1 MDLSHRFSKRE
12 LALLY
17 EEVLYTILYRLGKP
31 EQHHVADTQELYAY
45 VQKAFGMDAEEHSVI
60 MQQVKELESP
70 IFCLKATV
78 KEAKGILG
86 KDVSGFSDPYCLLGI
101 DAKSQELAHPDHKKR
116 MKAVVKDLIPDDQ
129 IHRTQVISQT
139 LSPVW
144 DETFI
149 LEFEDMETASF
160 HLDMW
165 DSDTVESVRHKLGEL
180 TDLHGLK
187 RIFKDARKD
196 KGQDDFLG
204 NVVLRLKD
212 LHCWD
217 DQWYQL
223 EPRTETYPNRGQCH
237 LQFLLTHKKRATT
250 SSRTQPS
257 YTVHR
262 HLLQQLVSYE
272 ILQHQAGSIAW
283 DGDLSRHASTVLYLH
298 ATQKDLSDFH
308 QVMAQWLAYSKLYQ
322 SLEFNSNCLLHQI
335 TSIEYQWVQE
345 RLRPEQ
351 KAELAESF
359 QSLLTY
365 GVSLVRR
372 YRIIFPLTVPRS
384 TERLQ
389 SLLRVL
395 VQMCKMKAFHELCTL
410 SPDLPQMVST
420 ALKVVG
426 LGASPSPALGRW
438 DPPALPSHPSP
449 AQCPQ
454 LSKATET
461 TMGGKYLP
469 LFSLVVPACSSYHME
484 LAPDHTQGTGRVKGV
499 TEWALLLLLPC
510 HHTRTPLLQSGT
522 TEWFHMK
529 KQHLK
534 PMVKS
539 MEENGKALSRLLLE
553 VIEDLQQCQKI
564 WNKFF
569 INTLKLNLFSI
580 AYLELESLV
589 AAHVQE
595 QLHEV
600 DSSMSKPTA
609 ESLFQLYMNLQE
621 LYRMKDFLPKRL
633 GSLALSNFHQWFKE
647 AVPQWLQKAY
657 TIALERAQRAVQ
669 MDQLTPFGEHNKH
682 STSTV
687 DLSTCYA
694 QIVKTWQQLNWPDP
708 EEAFMIMVKLVE
720 DMCKIALMYCR
731 LIKGRAE
738 ALSLNEGEA
747 ANRLCIV
754 VNNIKQLRLLI
765 LKLPSQLDWAQLEQR
780 TGAVIDRQQIQHT
793 LHSQLDSTVS
803 CLDHEVRDVVK
814 ALATKLE
821 KGIARHIQELSSSN
835 DTQEPEDSIIPLMKF
850 LESELQYLNEHLV
863 QENFKSLLTLLWHH
877 TLSVLSAAAGQQV
890 PSAQRY
896 KKLQC
901 ALKSLELCFHAEG
914 CGLQLETLH
923 TAAFLS
929 LETHLALCSATSRK
943 LIQKY
948 FSNRIQQQLD
958 TSSEKYGA
966 VTIKAL
972 YRPSEQKLRVEV
984 LNAVNLIPLDSNG
997 SSDPFVQLTLEPRH
1011 EFPEVVART
1020 TQCKRNELH
1029 PLFDE
1034 AFDFLIPPEKCRQE
1048 GACLLL
1054 TVFDYDTL
1062 GANDLEGEAFFPL
1075 CHLPG
1080 LDTDEDQADTGRVPQ
1095 TRLPLTHP
1103 KPTGDEILQL
1113 LESRKGDKEAQAFVK
1128 LRKQRAKQSKET
1140 E

>member
-1 MDLSHRFSKRE
+1 MTALGQAHPVPTTHHHCAPRPDGKFLLPLLFLQMDLSHRFSKQEVR

-17 EEVLYTILYRLGKP
+17 QEVLYTIRHRLGKP
-31 EQHHVADTQELYAY
+31 QPQHIADTQELCAY
-45 VQKAFGMDAEEHSVI
+45 VQKAFGMDAEEHRTI
-60 MQQVKELESP
+60 MQQVQELESP

-101 DAKSQELAHPDHKKR
+101 ESKSQELAHPDSKR
-116 MKAVVKDLIPDDQ
+116 RLKAVVKDLIPEDQ
-129 IHRTQVISQT
+129 IHRTQIISQT
-139 LSPVW
+139 LNPVW

-149 LEFEDMETASF
+149 L
-160 HLDMW
+160 

-217 DQWYQL
+217 DRWYQL

-250 SSRTQPS
+250 CSRTQPS

-262 HLLQQLVSYE
+262 HLLQQLVSHE
-272 ILQHQAGSIAW
+272 ILQHQAGSTSW
-283 DGDLSRHASTVLYLH
+283 DGELSPHASTVLYLH

-322 SLEFNSNCLLHQI
+322 SLEFNSSCLLHQI

-365 GVSLVRR
+365 GVSLIRR
-372 YRIIFPLTVPRS
+372 YRIIFPLSVTRS

-395 VQMCKMKAFHELCTL
+395 VQMCKMKAFRELCTV
-410 SPDLPQMVST
+410 SPELPRMVSE
-420 ALKVVG
+420 ALK
-426 LGASPSPALGRW
+426 
-438 DPPALPSHPSP
+438 
-449 AQCPQ
+449 
-454 LSKATET
+454 
-461 TMGGKYLP
+461 
-469 LFSLVVPACSSYHME
+469 
-484 LAPDHTQGTGRVKGV
+484 
-499 TEWALLLLLPC
+499 
-510 HHTRTPLLQSGT
+510 SGT

-529 KQHLK
+529 KQHLQ
-534 PMVKS
+534 PMVKVS
-539 MEENGKALSRLLLE
+539 SHLCYSKVMLLRPALQAQCSSRGSNDSLLSTRTDHRNESVSNGAQVTSISLS
-553 VIEDLQQCQKI
+553 IP
-564 WNKFF
+564 N
-569 INTLKLNLFSI
+569 
-580 AYLELESLV
+580 EL
-589 AAHVQE
+589 
-595 QLHEV
+595 
-600 DSSMSKPTA
+600 DGP
-609 ESLFQLYMNLQE
+609 
-621 LYRMKDFLPKRL
+621 
-633 GSLALSNFHQWFKE
+633 LALSDFHQWFKE

-657 TIALERAQRAVQ
+657 SIALERAQRAVQ

-731 LIKGRAE
+731 LIKERAE
-738 ALSLNEGEA
+738 ALSLCEQNEGEA

-765 LKLPSQLDWAQLEQR
+765 LKLPLQLDWAQLERR
-780 TGAVIDRQQIQHT
+780 TGAVIGQQQIQHT
-793 LHSQLDSTVS
+793 LHHQLDSTVC
-803 CLDHEVRDVVK
+803 CLDREVQDVVQ

-821 KGIARHIQELSSSN
+821 AGIARHIQELSASN
-835 DTQEPEDSIIPLMKF
+835 NAQDPEDSILPLMKF

-863 QENFKSLLTLLWHH
+863 QENFKSLLALLWHH
-877 TLSVLSAAAGQQV
+877 TLAVLTAAAGPQV
-890 PSAQRY
+890 PSVQHCR
-896 KKLQC
+896 KLHC

-914 CGLQLETLH
+914 CGLPLETLH
-923 TAAFLS
+923 STDFQS
-929 LETHLALCSATSRK
+929 LESRLALCSSTSRR

-948 FSNRIQQQLD
+948 FSNRIQEQLGI
-958 TSSEKYGA
+958 SSEKYGA

-984 LNAVNLIPLDSNG
+984 LNAANLIPLDSNG

-1011 EFPEVVART
+1011 EFPEVVARC

-1034 AFDFLIPPEKCRQE
+1034 AFEFLIPSEKCHQD

-1075 CHLPG
+1075 CHVPG
-1080 LDTDEDQADTGRVPQ
+1080 LDADEDQADMGWVPQ
-1095 TRLPLTHP
+1095 TRLPLIHP
-1103 KPTGDEILQL
+1103 KPGGDEILRL
-1113 LESRKGDKEAQAFVK
+1113 LECRKGDKEAQAFVK

-1140 E
+1140 A

>member
-1 MDLSHRFSKRE
+1 MEKVSAGLTPCKM
-12 LALLY
+12 LAPLLQLTLLY
-17 EEVLYTILYRLGKP
+17 EEVLYTILHRLGKP
-31 EQHHVADTQELYAY
+31 EHHHVVDSQELYAY
-45 VQKAFGMDAEEHSVI
+45 VQKAFGMDEEEHSVI

-101 DAKSQELAHPDHKKR
+101 KTKSQELANPDHKKR
-116 MKAVVKDLIPDDQ
+116 MKAVVKDLIPEDQ

-149 LEFEDMETASF
+149 L
-160 HLDMW
+160 
-165 DSDTVESVRHKLGEL
+165 DSDVVESVRHKLGEL

-204 NVVLRLKD
+204 NVVLHLKQD
-212 LHCWD
+212 LHCWND
-217 DQWYQL
+217 RWYQL
-223 EPRTETYPNRGQCH
+223 EPQTETYPNRGQCH

-257 YTVHR
+257 YIVHR

-283 DGDLSRHASTVLYLH
+283 DGELSRHASTVLYLH

-308 QVMAQWLAYSKLYQ
+308 QVIVRWLAYSKLYQ

-351 KAELAESF
+351 KAEVAESF

-365 GVSLVRR
+365 GVSLIRR
-372 YRIIFPLTVPRS
+372 YRIIFPLSVPRS

-395 VQMCKMKAFHELCTL
+395 VQMCKMKAFHELCTP
-410 SPDLPQMVST
+410 SPNLPHMVST
-420 ALKVVG
+420 ALKV
-426 LGASPSPALGRW
+426 LFF
-438 DPPALPSHPSP
+438 
-449 AQCPQ
+449 
-454 LSKATET
+454 
-461 TMGGKYLP
+461 P
-469 LFSLVVPACSSYHME
+469 L
-484 LAPDHTQGTGRVKGV
+484 Q
-499 TEWALLLLLPC
+499 
-510 HHTRTPLLQSGT
+510 
-522 TEWFHMK
+522 
-529 KQHLK
+529 
-534 PMVKS
+534 S

-553 VIEDLQQCQKI
+553 VLGDLQQC
-564 WNKFF
+564 W
-569 INTLKLNLFSI
+569 TLTNNCLH
-580 AYLELESLV
+580 SLAHYQV
-589 AAHVQE
+589 AEHVQE
-595 QLHEV
+595 QLREV
-600 DSSMSKPTA
+600 NSSMSKPTA

-621 LYRMKDFLPKRL
+621 LDGP
-633 GSLALSNFHQWFKE
+633 LALNNFHQWFKE
-647 AVPQWLQKAY
+647 GVPQWLQKAY

-720 DMCKIALMYCR
+720 DMCRIALMYCR

-738 ALSLNEGEA
+738 ALSLHKQNEGEE
-747 ANRLCIV
+747 LCIV

-765 LKLPSQLDWAQLEQR
+765 LKLPSQLDWVQLEQL
-780 TGAVIDRQQIQHT
+780 TAAVIDRQQIQHT
-793 LHSQLDSTVS
+793 LHNQLDSTIS
-803 CLDHEVRDVVK
+803 CLDHEVQEVVQT
-814 ALATKLE
+814 LATKVTICHRLPL
-821 KGIARHIQELSSSN
+821 ALSV
-835 DTQEPEDSIIPLMKF
+835 IPLMKF

-863 QENFKSLLTLLWHH
+863 QENFKSL
-877 TLSVLSAAAGQQV
+877 
-890 PSAQRY
+890 
-896 KKLQC
+896 
-901 ALKSLELCFHAEG
+901 ELCFHAEG
-914 CGLQLETLH
+914 CGLPLEMLH
-923 TAAFLS
+923 TAAFQS
-929 LETHLALCSATSRK
+929 LETRLDLCSATSRK

-958 TSSEKYGA
+958 ASSEKYGA

-972 YRPSEQKLRVEV
+972 YCPSEQKLHVEV

-1011 EFPEVVART
+1011 EFPEVVARA

-1034 AFDFLIPPEKCRQE
+1034 AFDFLIPAEKCLQE

-1054 TVFDYDTL
+1054 TVFDYDML

-1080 LDTDEDQADTGRVPQ
+1080 LNTDEGPADAGRVPQ

-1113 LESRKGDKEAQAFVK
+1113 LESRKADKEAQAFVK

>member
-1 MDLSHRFSKRE
+1 MDAAGGTPVGTLPGEESAEMDLSHRLSKRE

-17 EEVLYTILYRLGKP
+17 EEVLYTIQHRLGKP
-31 EQHHVADTQELYAY
+31 EHHHVADSQELYAY
-45 VQKAFGMDAEEHSVI
+45 VQKAFSMDAEEHRLI

-101 DAKSQELAHPDHKKR
+101 EAKSQEPAHADHKKR
-116 MKAVVKDLIPDDQ
+116 MKAVVKDLIPEDQ

-139 LSPVW
+139 LNPVW

-149 LEFEDMETASF
+149 LEFGDVETASF

-165 DSDTVESVRHKLGEL
+165 DSDMVESVRHKLGEL

-217 DQWYQL
+217 DRWYQL

-283 DGDLSRHASTVLYLH
+283 DGELSRHASTVLYLH

-322 SLEFNSNCLLHQI
+322 SLEFNSNSLLHQI

-365 GVSLVRR
+365 GVSLIRR
-372 YRIIFPLTVPRS
+372 YRIIFPLSVPRS
-384 TERLQ
+384 LERLQ

-395 VQMCKMKAFHELCTL
+395 VQMCKMKAFRELCTP
-410 SPDLPQMVST
+410 SPDLPQMVSV
-420 ALKVVG
+420 ALK
-426 LGASPSPALGRW
+426 
-438 DPPALPSHPSP
+438 
-449 AQCPQ
+449 
-454 LSKATET
+454 
-461 TMGGKYLP
+461 
-469 LFSLVVPACSSYHME
+469 
-484 LAPDHTQGTGRVKGV
+484 
-499 TEWALLLLLPC
+499 
-510 HHTRTPLLQSGT
+510 SGT

-539 MEENGKALSRLLLE
+539 TEENGKALSRLLLE
-553 VIEDLQQCQKI
+553 VIGDLQQCQKV

-589 AAHVQE
+589 AEHVQE
-595 QLHEV
+595 ELREV

-609 ESLFQLYMNLQE
+609 ESLFQLYLNLQE
-621 LYRMKDFLPKRL
+621 LYRMKDFVPKRD
-633 GSLALSNFHQWFKE
+633 GPLALSNFHQWFKE

-669 MDQLTPFGEHNKH
+669 MDQLVPFGEHNKH

-731 LIKGRAE
+731 LIKERAE
-738 ALSLNEGEA
+738 ALSLREQNEGEA

-754 VNNIKQLRLLI
+754 VNNVKQLRLLI
-765 LKLPSQLDWAQLEQR
+765 LKLPLQLDWAQLEQR
-780 TGAVIDRQQIQHT
+780 TGAIIDQQQIQHT
-793 LHSQLDSTVS
+793 LHHQLDSTVS
-803 CLDHEVRDVVK
+803 CLDHEVRDVVQ

-835 DTQEPEDSIIPLMKF
+835 DTGEPEDAIIPLMKF

-877 TLSVLSAAAGQQV
+877 TLAVLSAAAGQQV
-890 PSAQRY
+890 SSAQRY
-896 KKLQC
+896 KKLHC

-914 CGLQLETLH
+914 CGLPLETLR
-923 TAAFLS
+923 TAAFQS
-929 LETHLALCSATSRK
+929 LEPHLALCSATSRK

-948 FSNRIQQQLD
+948 FSNRIQQQLN

-972 YRPSEQKLRVEV
+972 YRPSEQKLHVEV

-1020 TQCKRNELH
+1020 TQCKKNELH

-1062 GANDLEGEAFFPL
+1062 GSNDLEGEAFFPL
-1075 CHLPG
+1075 RHLPG
-1080 LDTDEDQADTGRVPQ
+1080 LDTDQDQADAGRVPQ

-1103 KPTGDEILQL
+1103 KPSGDEILRL

>member
-1 MDLSHRFSKRE
+1 MAGGLWQPQICHKQMVTFQWLYCFFFFLLGGSQGHFRTWADLGGSALSPQ

-17 EEVLYTILYRLGKP
+17 EEVLYTIRHRMGKP
-31 EQHHVADTQELYAY
+31 EPHHVGGRPGALRLLCRRW
-45 VQKAFGMDAEEHSVI
+45 AFGMDAEEHRVS
-60 MQQVKELESP
+60 MQRVKELESP

-101 DAKSQELAHPDHKKR
+101 EAKSQEPAHPDSKKR
-116 MKAVVKDLIPDDQ
+116 LKAVVKDLIPEDQ

-139 LSPVW
+139 LNPVW

-149 LEFEDMETASF
+149 LEFEDTETASF

-165 DSDTVESVRHKLGEL
+165 DSDMVESVRHKLGEL

-237 LQFLLTHKKRATT
+237 LQFLLTHKRRATT

-283 DGDLSRHASTVLYLH
+283 DGELSRHASTVLYLH

-365 GVSLVRR
+365 GVSLIRR
-372 YRIIFPLTVPRS
+372 YRIIFPLSVARS

-395 VQMCKMKAFHELCTL
+395 VQMCKMKAFRELCTL
-410 SPDLPQMVST
+410 SPDLPKMVSE
-420 ALKVVG
+420 ALK
-426 LGASPSPALGRW
+426 
-438 DPPALPSHPSP
+438 
-449 AQCPQ
+449 
-454 LSKATET
+454 
-461 TMGGKYLP
+461 
-469 LFSLVVPACSSYHME
+469 
-484 LAPDHTQGTGRVKGV
+484 
-499 TEWALLLLLPC
+499 
-510 HHTRTPLLQSGT
+510 SGT

-534 PMVKS
+534 PMS
-539 MEENGKALSRLLLE
+539 MEENGKALAKLLLE
-553 VIEDLQQCQKI
+553 VIADLQQCQKT

-569 INTLKLNLFSI
+569 ISQPSWLPPKNTSAPQPPLLPFISCQ
-580 AYLELESLV
+580 V
-589 AAHVQE
+589 AEHVQE

-609 ESLFQLYMNLQE
+609 ESLFQLYLNLQE
-621 LYRMKDFLPKRL
+621 LYRMKDFLPERD
-633 GSLALSNFHQWFKE
+633 GPLALSDFHQWFKE

-669 MDQLTPFGEHNKH
+669 MDQVTQGGRTTTAPPP
-682 STSTV
+682 
-687 DLSTCYA
+687 STCPPATA

-708 EEAFMIMVKLVE
+708 EEAFMIMVKLGGGSYTR

-731 LIKGRAE
+731 LIKTRAE
-738 ALSLNEGEA
+738 ALSLSEQNEGEA

-765 LKLPSQLDWAQLEQR
+765 LKLPSQLDWAQLERR
-780 TGAVIDRQQIQHT
+780 TGAVIDPQQIQHT
-793 LHSQLDSTVS
+793 LHHQLDSTVS
-803 CLDHEVRDVVK
+803 CLDREVQDVVQ
-814 ALATKLE
+814 ALATKVTACPQRGGLTRGDGD
-821 KGIARHIQELSSSN
+821 K
-835 DTQEPEDSIIPLMKF
+835 SIIPLMKF

-863 QENFKSLLTLLWHH
+863 QENFKSLLALLWHH
-877 TLSVLSAAAGQQV
+877 TLAVLTAAAGPQT
-890 PSAQRY
+890 SSTQRY

-914 CGLQLETLH
+914 CGLPLETLH
-923 TAAFLS
+923 SAAFVVWVLWRV
-929 LETHLALCSATSRK
+929 HLALCSSTSRK

-948 FSNRIQQQLD
+948 FSNRIQEQLD
-958 TSSEKYGA
+958 ASSEKYGA

-1054 TVFDYDTL
+1054 T
-1062 GANDLEGEAFFPL
+1062 GEAFFSL
-1075 CHLPG
+1075 RHVPG
-1080 LDTDEDQADTGRVPQ
+1080 LDADEDQADMGWVPQ
-1095 TRLPLTHP
+1095 TRLSLTHP
-1103 KPTGDEILQL
+1103 KPSGDEILRL

-1140 E
+1140 A

>member
-1 MDLSHRFSKRE
+1 MAAAGETPAGTLPGDQSPDMDLSHRFSKQE
-12 LALLY
+12 LSLLY
-17 EEVLYTILYRLGKP
+17 EEVLYTIQHRLGKP
-31 EQHHVADTQELYAY
+31 EHHHVADSQELYAY
-45 VQKAFGMDAEEHSVI
+45 VQKAFGMDEKEHSVI
-60 MQQVKELESP
+60 MQRVKDMESP
-70 IFCLKATV
+70 IFCLKVTV

-101 DAKSQELAHPDHKKR
+101 VARSQEPAHLNHKRR
-116 MKAVVKDLIPDDQ
+116 MKAVVKDLIPEDQ

-144 DETFI
+144 DETFF
-149 LEFEDMETASF
+149 LEFEDTETASF

-165 DSDTVESVRHKLGEL
+165 DSDAVESVRHKLGEL

-187 RIFKDARKD
+187 RIFKEARKD
-196 KGQDDFLG
+196 KGKDDFLG

-212 LHCWD
+212 LHCWND
-217 DQWYQL
+217 HWYQL

-250 SSRTQPS
+250 CSRTQPS

-272 ILQHQAGSIAW
+272 ILQHQAGNLSW
-283 DGDLSRHASTVLYLH
+283 DGELSKAASTVLYLH

-322 SLEFNSNCLLHQI
+322 SLEFNSSCLLHQI

-345 RLRPEQ
+345 RLRSEQ

-365 GVSLVRR
+365 GVSLIRR
-372 YRIIFPLTVPRS
+372 YRIIFPLSVPRS

-389 SLLRVL
+389 SLLRVM

-410 SPDLPQMVST
+410 SPDLPQMVSA
-420 ALKVVG
+420 ALK
-426 LGASPSPALGRW
+426 
-438 DPPALPSHPSP
+438 
-449 AQCPQ
+449 
-454 LSKATET
+454 
-461 TMGGKYLP
+461 
-469 LFSLVVPACSSYHME
+469 
-484 LAPDHTQGTGRVKGV
+484 
-499 TEWALLLLLPC
+499 
-510 HHTRTPLLQSGT
+510 SGT
-522 TEWFHMK
+522 KEWFHMK
-529 KQHLK
+529 KQHLQ

-539 MEENGKALSRLLLE
+539 VEENGKALSRLLLE
-553 VIEDLQQCQKI
+553 VIGDLQQCQKI

-580 AYLELESLV
+580 AYLELERLI
-589 AAHVQE
+589 AEHVQE
-595 QLHEV
+595 QLQEV

-621 LYRMKDFLPKRL
+621 LYRMKDFVPERD
-633 GSLALSNFHQWFKE
+633 GPLALSNFHQWFKE

-694 QIVKTWQQLNWPDP
+694 QIVKTWQQLKWPDP

-720 DMCKIALMYCR
+720 DMCKISLMYCR
-731 LIKGRAE
+731 LIKERAE
-738 ALSLNEGEA
+738 ALSLREQSEGGA

-780 TGAVIDRQQIQHT
+780 TGTIIDQQQIQHT
-793 LHSQLDSTVS
+793 LHTQLDSAVS
-803 CLDHEVRDVVK
+803 CLDHEIRDVVQ

-835 DTQEPEDSIIPLMKF
+835 DTREPEDSIVPLMKF
-850 LESELQYLNEHLV
+850 VESELQYLNEHLV
-863 QENFKSLLTLLWHH
+863 QENFKSILALLWHH
-877 TLSVLSAAAGQQV
+877 TLDVLSAAAGQQV
-890 PSAQRY
+890 PSAQHY
-896 KKLQC
+896 KKLHC
-901 ALKSLELCFHAEG
+901 ALKSLKDSFYAEG
-914 CGLQLETLH
+914 CGLPLETLQ

-929 LETHLALCSATSRK
+929 LETHLSLCSATSRK

-958 TSSEKYGA
+958 SNSEKYGA

-972 YRPSEQKLRVEV
+972 YCPSEQKLRVEV
-984 LNAVNLIPLDSNG
+984 LNAVNLIPLDSN
-997 SSDPFVQLTLEPRH
+997 
-1011 EFPEVVART
+1011 A
-1020 TQCKRNELH
+1020 
-1029 PLFDE
+1029 
-1034 AFDFLIPPEKCRQE
+1034 
-1048 GACLLL
+1048 
-1054 TVFDYDTL
+1054 
-1062 GANDLEGEAFFPL
+1062 
-1075 CHLPG
+1075 
-1080 LDTDEDQADTGRVPQ
+1080 
-1095 TRLPLTHP
+1095 PLTGP
-1103 KPTGDEILQL
+1103 SQPWG
-1113 LESRKGDKEAQAFVK
+1113 GG
-1128 LRKQRAKQSKET
+1128 
-1140 E
+1140 

>member
-1 MDLSHRFSKRE
+1 MAAAHETPVGTLPGDESPEMDLSHRFTKTE
-12 LALLY
+12 LTLLY
-17 EEVLYTILYRLGKP
+17 EEVLYTILHRLGKP
-31 EQHHVADTQELYAY
+31 EHHHIADSQELYAY
-45 VQKAFGMDAEEHSVI
+45 VQKAFGMDAEEHRVI

-101 DAKSQELAHPDHKKR
+101 DTKSQGPAHKKR
-116 MKAVVKDLIPDDQ
+116 MKAVVKDLIPEDQ

-149 LEFEDMETASF
+149 LEFEDVETASF

-165 DSDTVESVRHKLGEL
+165 DSDVVESVRHKLGEL

-212 LHCWD
+212 LHCWVD
-217 DQWYQL
+217 CWYQL

-262 HLLQQLVSYE
+262 HLLQQMVSYE
-272 ILQHQAGSIAW
+272 ILQHQAGSISW
-283 DGDLSRHASTVLYLH
+283 DGELSRHASTVLYLH

-322 SLEFNSNCLLHQI
+322 SLEFNSSCLLHQI
-335 TSIEYQWVQE
+335 TSIEYQWAQE

-359 QSLLTY
+359 QSLLAY
-365 GVSLVRR
+365 GVSLIRR
-372 YRIIFPLTVPRS
+372 YRIIFPLSVPRS
-384 TERLQ
+384 MERLQ

-395 VQMCKMKAFHELCTL
+395 VQMCKMKAFHELCTP
-410 SPDLPQMVST
+410 SPDLTQMVST
-420 ALKVVG
+420 ALK
-426 LGASPSPALGRW
+426 
-438 DPPALPSHPSP
+438 
-449 AQCPQ
+449 
-454 LSKATET
+454 
-461 TMGGKYLP
+461 
-469 LFSLVVPACSSYHME
+469 
-484 LAPDHTQGTGRVKGV
+484 
-499 TEWALLLLLPC
+499 
-510 HHTRTPLLQSGT
+510 SGT

-539 MEENGKALSRLLLE
+539 MEENGRALSRLLLE
-553 VIEDLQQCQKI
+553 VIADLQQCQKI

-569 INTLKLNLFSI
+569 ISTLKLNVFFI

-589 AAHVQE
+589 SEHVQE
-595 QLHEV
+595 QLHQV

-621 LYRMKDFLPKRL
+621 LYRMKNFLPNRDKP
-633 GSLALSNFHQWFKE
+633 LALSNFHQWFKE
-647 AVPQWLQKAY
+647 AVPKWLQKAY

-731 LIKGRAE
+731 LIKERAE
-738 ALSLNEGEA
+738 ALALSEQKEAEA

-780 TGAVIDRQQIQHT
+780 TGDVIAQQQFQHT
-793 LHSQLDSTVS
+793 LHCQLDSTIS
-803 CLDHEVRDVVK
+803 CLDHEIQDVVQ

-877 TLSVLSAAAGQQV
+877 TLAVLSAATGQQV
-890 PSAQRY
+890 PSIQHC
-896 KKLQC
+896 KKLHC

-914 CGLQLETLH
+914 CGLPLETLH
-923 TAAFLS
+923 TSTFLS

-948 FSNRIQQQLD
+948 FSNRIQQQRD

-984 LNAVNLIPLDSNG
+984 LNAANLIPLDSNG

-1011 EFPEVVART
+1011 EFPEVVARN

-1080 LDTDEDQADTGRVPQ
+1080 LDAKEDQADTGRVPQ

-1103 KPTGDEILQL
+1103 KPTADEILQL

-1140 E
+1140 Q

>member
-1 MDLSHRFSKRE
+1 MDAAGETPMGTLPGEENPEMDLSHRFSKRE
-12 LALLY
+12 
-17 EEVLYTILYRLGKP
+17 
-31 EQHHVADTQELYAY
+31 
-45 VQKAFGMDAEEHSVI
+45 AFGMDEEEHSVI

-101 DAKSQELAHPDHKKR
+101 KTKSQELANPDHKKR
-116 MKAVVKDLIPDDQ
+116 MKAVVKDLIPEDQ

-144 DETFI
+144 NETFI

-165 DSDTVESVRHKLGEL
+165 DSDMVESVRHKLGEL

-204 NVVLRLKD
+204 NVVLHLKQD
-212 LHCWD
+212 LHCWND
-217 DQWYQL
+217 RWYQL

-283 DGDLSRHASTVLYLH
+283 DGELSRHASTVLHLH

-308 QVMAQWLAYSKLYQ
+308 QVIVRWLAYSKLYQ

-351 KAELAESF
+351 KAEVAESF

-365 GVSLVRR
+365 GVSLIRR
-372 YRIIFPLTVPRS
+372 YRIIFPLSVPRS

-395 VQMCKMKAFHELCTL
+395 VQMCKMKAFHELCTP
-410 SPDLPQMVST
+410 SPNLPNMVST
-420 ALKVVG
+420 ALK
-426 LGASPSPALGRW
+426 
-438 DPPALPSHPSP
+438 
-449 AQCPQ
+449 
-454 LSKATET
+454 
-461 TMGGKYLP
+461 
-469 LFSLVVPACSSYHME
+469 
-484 LAPDHTQGTGRVKGV
+484 
-499 TEWALLLLLPC
+499 
-510 HHTRTPLLQSGT
+510 SGT

-553 VIEDLQQCQKI
+553 VLGDLQQCQKI
-564 WNKFF
+564 WNRFF
-569 INTLKLNLFSI
+569 ISTLKLNLFSI
-580 AYLELESLV
+580 AYLELERLV
-589 AAHVQE
+589 AEHVQD
-595 QLHEV
+595 QLREV
-600 DSSMSKPTA
+600 NSSMSKPTA

-621 LYRMKDFLPKRL
+621 LYRMKDFLPKRD
-633 GSLALSNFHQWFKE
+633 GPLALNNFHQWFKE
-647 AVPQWLQKAY
+647 GVPQWLQKAY
-657 TIALERAQRAVQ
+657 TIALKRAQRAVQ

-720 DMCKIALMYCR
+720 DICRIALMYCR

-738 ALSLNEGEA
+738 ALSLHKQNEGEE

-765 LKLPSQLDWAQLEQR
+765 LKLPSQLDWVQLEQR

-793 LHSQLDSTVS
+793 LHKQLDSTIS
-803 CLDHEVRDVVK
+803 CLDHEVQEVVQT
-814 ALATKLE
+814 LATKLE

-835 DTQEPEDSIIPLMKF
+835 NTREPEDSVMPLMKF

-863 QENFKSLLTLLWHH
+863 QENFKSLLILLWHH
-877 TLSVLSAAAGQQV
+877 TLAVLSAAMGQQV
-890 PSAQRY
+890 PSAQCY
-896 KKLQC
+896 KKLHC

-914 CGLQLETLH
+914 CGLPLEMLH
-923 TAAFLS
+923 TAVFQS
-929 LETHLALCSATSRK
+929 LETRLDLCSATSRK

-958 TSSEKYGA
+958 ASSEKYGA
-966 VTIKAL
+966 VTIKAV
-972 YRPSEQKLRVEV
+972 YCPSEQKLHVEV
-984 LNAVNLIPLDSNG
+984 LNAVNLIPLDSSG
-997 SSDPFVQLTLEPRH
+997 SSDPFIQLTLEPRH
-1011 EFPEVVART
+1011 EFPEVVARA

-1034 AFDFLIPPEKCRQE
+1034 AFDFLIPAEKCRQE

-1054 TVFDYDTL
+1054 TVFDYDML

-1080 LDTDEDQADTGRVPQ
+1080 LNTDEDPVDAGRVPQ

>member
-1 MDLSHRFSKRE
+1 MDHPKLLLPSSLPPPQLTGLGGKVSALPLQ

-17 EEVLYTILYRLGKP
+17 EEVLYTILHRLGKP
-31 EQHHVADTQELYAY
+31 EQHHVADAQELYAY
-45 VQKAFGMDAEEHSVI
+45 VQKVGPHLPD
-60 MQQVKELESP
+60 ESP

-101 DAKSQELAHPDHKKR
+101 EAKSQEPAHPDHKKR
-116 MKAVVKDLIPDDQ
+116 MKAVVKDLIPEDQ
-129 IHRTQVISQT
+129 IHRTQVINQT

-149 LEFEDMETASF
+149 LEFEDTETASF

-250 SSRTQPS
+250 NSRTQPS

-283 DGDLSRHASTVLYLH
+283 DGELSRHASTVLYLH

-365 GVSLVRR
+365 GVSLIRR
-372 YRIIFPLTVPRS
+372 YRIIFPLSVPRS

-395 VQMCKMKAFHELCTL
+395 VQMCKMKAFRELCTL
-410 SPDLPQMVST
+410 SPNLPQMVSS
-420 ALKVVG
+420 ALKV
-426 LGASPSPALGRW
+426 LF
-438 DPPALPSHPSP
+438 
-449 AQCPQ
+449 
-454 LSKATET
+454 
-461 TMGGKYLP
+461 LP
-469 LFSLVVPACSSYHME
+469 L
-484 LAPDHTQGTGRVKGV
+484 Q
-499 TEWALLLLLPC
+499 
-510 HHTRTPLLQSGT
+510 
-522 TEWFHMK
+522 
-529 KQHLK
+529 
-534 PMVKS
+534 S

-553 VIEDLQQCQKI
+553 VVGDLQQWVMAPGHCCAAGEAGA
-564 WNKFF
+564 F
-569 INTLKLNLFSI
+569 I
-580 AYLELESLV
+580 
-589 AAHVQE
+589 HR
-595 QLHEV
+595 
-600 DSSMSKPTA
+600 DGP
-609 ESLFQLYMNLQE
+609 
-621 LYRMKDFLPKRL
+621 
-633 GSLALSNFHQWFKE
+633 LALSNFHQWFKE

-657 TIALERAQRAVQ
+657 TIALERAQRAIQ

-731 LIKGRAE
+731 LIKERAE
-738 ALSLNEGEA
+738 ALSLSEQNEGEA

-765 LKLPSQLDWAQLEQR
+765 LKLPSQLDWAHLEQR
-780 TGAVIDRQQIQHT
+780 TGAVIDRQQIQNT
-793 LHSQLDSTVS
+793 LHNQLDSTVS
-803 CLDHEVRDVVK
+803 CLDREVQDVVQ
-814 ALATKLE
+814 ALATKQLC
-821 KGIARHIQELSSSN
+821 LSPCWLQPPCALPNAPLLSL
-835 DTQEPEDSIIPLMKF
+835 QSIIPLMKF

-863 QENFKSLLTLLWHH
+863 QENFKSLLALLWHH
-877 TLSVLSAAAGQQV
+877 TLAVLSAATAQQV

-896 KKLQC
+896 KN
-901 ALKSLELCFHAEG
+901 LELCFHAEG
-914 CGLQLETLH
+914 CGLPLETLH

-929 LETHLALCSATSRK
+929 LDTHLALCSATSRK

-1080 LDTDEDQADTGRVPQ
+1080 LDADEDQADAGRVPQ
-1095 TRLPLTHP
+1095 TRLPLIHP
-1103 KPTGDEILQL
+1103 KPTGDEILRL